1 MAIPARRRLP
11 SSAVAVLAVAVL
23 VAAAGACTMPSTRL
37 SSGTATARPPVEGRT
52 DTLITEPADGLA
64 PIYRLLDAARHSVDL
79 TMYELADPRA
89 EALLDAAAARGVD
102 VRVLLDRNQ
111 ERARNTAAYDNL
123 ATHGVH
129 VRWAPASYPATHE
142 KMLAVDGRDAVIMT
156 LNLTSEYY
164 DDTRDFAVVDRDR
177 RDVDAVATVFD
188 ADFAGRAPAPTP
200 AGADLVWSPGA
211 ASRLLGLIAGAR
223 RSLLVENEEMGDPGI
238 VAALAAAARRG
249 VAVTVVMT
257 DDGEYTAQLDRLA
270 GAGVRVRV
278 YADDASLY
286 IHAKAIVA
294 DGRTAW
300 VGSQNFSSVSLD
312 HNRELGIVLSG
323 RRLVAAVAA
332 TIRADA
338 GRGRGI

>member
-1 MAIPARRRLP
+1 
-11 SSAVAVLAVAVL
+11 
-23 VAAAGACTMPSTRL
+23 MPSTRL
-37 SSGTATARPPVEGRT
+37 SSGSATLQPPVGGRS

-64 PIYRLLDAARHSVDL
+64 PIYRLLRGARHSIDL

-89 EALLDAAAARGVD
+89 ERLLEAAAARGVD
-102 VRVLLDRNQ
+102 VRVLLDRNR
-111 ERARNTAAYDNL
+111 ERARNTAAYDDL

-142 KMLAVDGRDAVIMT
+142 KMLAVDGRTAVVMT

-164 DDTRDFAVVDRDR
+164 DDTRDFAVVDRNR
-177 RDVDAVATVFD
+177 RDVAAIDTVFD
-188 ADFAGRAPAPTP
+188 ADFSGRASAPTP
-200 AGADLVWSPGA
+200 LGADLVWSPGA

-223 RSLLVENEEMGDPGI
+223 RSLLVENEEMSDRRI

-257 DDGEYTAQLDRLA
+257 DGGEYTAQLDRLA
-270 GAGVRVRV
+270 RAGVAVRV
-278 YADDASLY
+278 YAEDASLY

-300 VGSQNFSSVSLD
+300 VGSQNFSAVSLD

-323 RRLVAAVAA
+323 RRVVTAVAG
-332 TIRADA
+332 TIEADA
-338 GRGRGI
+338 RHGRRI